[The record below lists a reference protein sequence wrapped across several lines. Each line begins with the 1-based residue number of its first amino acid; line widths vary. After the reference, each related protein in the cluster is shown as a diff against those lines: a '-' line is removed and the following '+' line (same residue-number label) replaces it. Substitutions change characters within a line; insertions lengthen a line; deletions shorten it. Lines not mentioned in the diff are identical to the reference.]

1 MIRSNIYFE
10 TYIVL
15 LTKTAK
21 ENFKRFICASW
32 SCRFAWHAG
41 VQPGESLAT
50 SPVARPGSPP
60 ASKQSLPVVHRQAL
74 ASLEV
79 LRPHSAT

>member
-32 SCRFAWHAG
+32 SCGFAWHAG
-41 VQPGESLAT
+41 VRPGEPLAT
-50 SPVARPGSPP
+50 SPAAWPALPP
-60 ASKQSLPVVHRQAL
+60 ASKQSLPVVHRQAP
-74 ASLEV
+74 ASLEG
-79 LRPHSAT
+79 L